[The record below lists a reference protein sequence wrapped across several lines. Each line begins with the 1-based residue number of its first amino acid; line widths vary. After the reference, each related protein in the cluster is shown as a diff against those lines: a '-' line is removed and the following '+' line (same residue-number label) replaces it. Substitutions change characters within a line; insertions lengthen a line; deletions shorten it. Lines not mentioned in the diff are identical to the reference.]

1 MALPNG
7 RKIVVDGKTF
17 EWICKNKRSPND
29 YVDDYDNEELA
40 YENVVTIRVDEDGG
54 KLVQHRINRSS
65 ITPELVCE
73 LIRADI
79 NEGKL

>member
-7 RKIVVDGKTF
+7 RKIVIDGKSY

-29 YVDDYDNEELA
+29 YVDDYGDEEPA
-40 YENVVTIRVDEDGG
+40 YESVVTIRVDEDGG

-65 ITPELVCE
+65 ITPRLVSELV
-73 LIRADI
+73 RTDVV
-79 NEGKL
+79 EGKL